1 MCLEC
6 ISLMVCTDVEQ
17 LRRKSNGFRET
28 AFFIT
33 KRRIRVHIGMRL
45 EMRLF
50 CLSWAAFCQY
60 HFMFYVK
67 RFVWD
72 GSVWQIAPVCFFIY
86 AWELQRRGEW
96 NAVKCS
102 LQKWKRNRNSSR
114 YFKRTPA
121 APWAAPTQR
130 QPSKELHLFSLFYLM
145 YKDFYSASYYLR
157 RMNLWKSFSEEG
169 YSYPQGENGY
179 V

>member
-1 MCLEC
+1 MHLADGVHRCRAVAKKVKWL
-6 ISLMVCTDVEQ
+6 S
-17 LRRKSNGFRET
+17 RNGVLYYEASDPRAYWDAFRN
-28 AFFIT
+28 AS
-33 KRRIRVHIGMRL
+33 V
-45 EMRLF
+45 
-50 CLSWAAFCQY
+50 LSWAAFCQY

-72 GSVWQIAPVCFFIY
+72 GYVWQIAPVCFFIY

-96 NAVKCS
+96 NAVKRS
-102 LQKWKRNRNSSR
+102 LEKWKRNRNSSR

-121 APWAAPTQR
+121 APWAVPTQR
-130 QPSKELHLFSLFYLM
+130 QPSKELHLFSFFYLM